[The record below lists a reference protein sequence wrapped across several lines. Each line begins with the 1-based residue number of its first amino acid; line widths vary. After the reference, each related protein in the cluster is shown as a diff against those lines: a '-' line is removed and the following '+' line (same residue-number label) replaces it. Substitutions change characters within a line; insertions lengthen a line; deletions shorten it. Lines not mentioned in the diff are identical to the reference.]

1 MCGIA
6 GYIGKNKKNAA
17 PILLEAL
24 KRLEYR
30 GYDSA
35 GMAVLD
41 GAGEASHCKTMG
53 KIAMLEEELKNSG
66 KINGNMGIA
75 HTRWATH
82 GVPSKIN
89 AHPHSDCQD
98 QIWLVH
104 NGIIENYKT
113 LKDVLLKEGHKFV
126 SETDTEVAAH
136 LIEKYFAGGKIKL
149 EAAVRRALGD
159 ISGTY
164 GLAVISTLDPDK
176 IIVARKASPLVI
188 GIGQEEYFVASDASA
203 LVGYCEEIIY
213 LDDDELAILTLEG
226 FKIESAKTNGSIVK
240 KPEKLEMNVEKIR
253 KGKFAHYM
261 LKEIFEQS
269 EAIENSLRG
278 RLITEEGLAKLGGLE
293 KITDKLRETNRL
305 ILVACGTAAHA
316 AMIGEYMLEEYAGL
330 PAEVEVGSEFR
341 YRKPVIDKNTAALFV
356 SQSGET
362 ADTLAALK
370 ETKMKGVLSLGIIN
384 AVGSSVAR
392 ETDAGV
398 YNHIGPEIAVA
409 STKAFAS
416 QIAILALFTIFL
428 GRQRQ
433 MSLVT
438 GKRIGEE
445 LKALPEKIKE
455 VLAASEKIK
464 EISLKYAQYNNMYC
478 LGRKYNYPIAREGA
492 LKIKEVAYINCEG
505 YAMGEMKHGP
515 IALIGENFPS
525 ICLAPQDSVYEKM
538 ISNIEEI
545 KARKGKIIA
554 IATIGDREISRLAD
568 EVIYIPKT
576 LEMLTPILSVIP
588 LQLMSYYMA
597 LARGCDI
604 DKPRNLAKSVTVE

>member
-35 GMAVLD
+35 GMVVID
-41 GAGEASHCKTMG
+41 GAGRENHCKAMG
-53 KIAMLEEELKNSG
+53 KIAVLEDELKNNG

-89 AHPHSDCQD
+89 AHPHSDCKD
-98 QIWLVH
+98 QIWLAH
-104 NGIIENYKT
+104 NGIIENHKT
-113 LKDVLLKEGHKFV
+113 LKDLLLKEGHKFV

-136 LIEKYFAGGKIKL
+136 LIEKYSDSGKIKL
-149 EAAVRRALGD
+149 ETAVRRALND

-188 GIGQEEYFVASDASA
+188 GIGKDEYFVASDASA

-213 LDDDELAILTLEG
+213 LDDDELAILAPEG
-226 FKIESAKTNGSIVK
+226 FKIESSKNNCCVLK
-240 KPEKLEMNVEKIR
+240 KAEKLEMNVEKIR
-253 KGKFAHYM
+253 KGKFEHYM
-261 LKEIFEQS
+261 LKEIFEQP

-293 KITDKLRETNRL
+293 KTAEKMRDINRL

-316 AMIGEYMLEEYAGL
+316 AMIGEYMLEEYAGI

-341 YRKPVIDKNTAALFV
+341 YRKPVIDKNTAAIFV

-370 ETKMKGVLSLGIIN
+370 ETKMKGVLSLGIVN

-416 QIAILALFTIFL
+416 QIAILALFAIFL

-455 VLAASEKIK
+455 VLAESEKIK
-464 EISLKYAQYNNMYC
+464 EISFKYAEYDNMYC

-492 LKIKEVAYINCEG
+492 LKIKEVSYINCEG

-515 IALIGENFPS
+515 IALIGESFPS
-525 ICLAPQDSVYEKM
+525 ICIAPQDSVYEKM
-538 ISNIEEI
+538 ISNMEEI

-554 IATIGDREISRLAD
+554 IATAGDTEISRLAD
-568 EVIYIPKT
+568 DIIYIPKT

-588 LQLMSYYMA
+588 LQLMSYY
-597 LARGCDI
+597 LGLSRGCDI